1 MTSRTRK
8 RYRFGP
14 FELDA
19 HDRLLTT
26 QGDVVPLTPK
36 ALDTLLILVELGGHV
51 VTKDELI
58 ERVWPDSFVEQN
70 NLAQNISALRKA
82 LGESVDGIRYIDTV
96 PKRGYRFIAP
106 VTAYEV
112 TIDQDVAERDS
123 TSRRRRGRLWD
134 EPRRRARATSPA
146 SPPGGHGGHAQPG
159 DHAAAHALHGN
170 SHGSHGRTAR
180 SAFGGAGVQSRG
192 PWPVAPRTGAP
203 RRRSALAA
211 WRGAADRPRGSRAPR
226 RSSTCP
232 KRATRA
238 AAT

>member
-82 LGESVDGIRYIDTV
+82 LGESADGIRYIDTV

-106 VTAYEV
+106 VSAYEV
-112 TIDQDVAERDS
+112 TIDQDVAKVTGHAAGAGGGFG
-123 TSRRRRGRLWD
+123 TSHG
-134 EPRRRARATSPA
+134 AAGSGQGA
-146 SPPGGHGGHAQPG
+146 GFGGHSGH
-159 DHAAAHALHGN
+159 
-170 SHGSHGRTAR
+170 S
-180 SAFGGAGVQSRG
+180 
-192 PWPVAPRTGAP
+192 
-203 RRRSALAA
+203 
-211 WRGAADRPRGSRAPR
+211 
-226 RSSTCP
+226 
-232 KRATRA
+232 
-238 AAT
+238 

>member
-26 QGDVVPLTPK
+26 HGDVVPLTPK

-82 LGESVDGIRYIDTV
+82 LGEGVDGV
-96 PKRGYRFIAP
+96 
-106 VTAYEV
+106 
-112 TIDQDVAERDS
+112 
-123 TSRRRRGRLWD
+123 RRRGG
-134 EPRRRARATSPA
+134 ARV
-146 SPPGGHGGHAQPG
+146 
-159 DHAAAHALHGN
+159 
-170 SHGSHGRTAR
+170 
-180 SAFGGAGVQSRG
+180 GVQAH
-192 PWPVAPRTGAP
+192 VAEAVSYTHLTLPTILRV
-203 RRRSALAA
+203 
-211 WRGAADRPRGSRAPR
+211 
-226 RSSTCP
+226 
-232 KRATRA
+232 
-238 AAT
+238 

>member
-26 QGDVVPLTPK
+26 HGDVVPLTPK

-82 LGESVDGIRYIDTV
+82 LGEGTDGVRYIDTV

-112 TIDQDVAERDS
+112 TIDQDVAKGPPQLS
-123 TSRRRRGRLWD
+123 G
-134 EPRRRARATSPA
+134 
-146 SPPGGHGGHAQPG
+146 PGGGFVTSHTATMGAAAGAATGHMTPGQPA
-159 DHAAAHALHGN
+159 DVPTAHALH
-170 SHGSHGRTAR
+170 
-180 SAFGGAGVQSRG
+180 
-192 PWPVAPRTGAP
+192 
-203 RRRSALAA
+203 
-211 WRGAADRPRGSRAPR
+211 
-226 RSSTCP
+226 
-232 KRATRA
+232 AT
-238 AAT
+238 